1 MRYWIRLILW
11 VLVLALGFFGVLC
24 LRFDHSVT
32 KRFQAEVEAVPCEF
46 HLDAT
51 QPTHLRI
58 PFHHGYEG
66 LHGCVLYLREE
77 KSKFL
82 KFQDASFLEFS
93 LLDGDTV
100 VVEGDNSTPCK
111 EIWSDSADHFSG
123 TPFAYLW
130 HAAPHLP
137 YQDYTLEVEVKTP
150 QADPACAD
158 LSVVVH
164 YHPCSM
170 VLLGGFYARI
180 IGIVSGGL
188 ALILALGVVV
198 WQRRR
203 PAE

>member
-1 MRYWIRLILW
+1 MRLWIRLMLW
-11 VLVLALGFFGVLC
+11 VVVFVLC
-24 LRFDHSVT
+24 FFSVQGFRFDRSMT
-32 KRFQAEVEAVPCEF
+32 KRFQAEVEAIPCEF

-51 QPTHLRI
+51 QPTHLKV
-58 PFHHGYEG
+58 PFHHAYEG

-77 KSKFL
+77 ESKSL

-93 LLDGDTV
+93 LLEGDTV

-137 YQDYTLEVEVKTP
+137 YQDYTLEVEVTTP
-150 QADPACAD
+150 QTDPACAD

-203 PAE
+203 PAG